1 MTERAERAK
10 AGPRQASAIF
20 AATLDLLVEQGYEGL
35 AMESIASRSGVNKT
49 TIYRWWPS
57 KDAVLAAA
65 LVKSDLLAFAMPD
78 TGSLRGDLLALMREI
93 TQLLTGANTAP
104 IVATVLAAAPR
115 RPELAA
121 VAHTFFVERLT
132 REQPMFERAIGRGE
146 LPLSVDPAMIM
157 DLLAGAIWFRILLR
171 NEPLTPDYLNG
182 AVDLV
187 LQGTAGRI
195 PRE

>member
-1 MTERAERAK
+1 VTERGERAK

-65 LVKSDLLAFAMPD
+65 LVESDLLAFAMPD

-93 TQLLTGANTAP
+93 TQLLTGAHTAP

-171 NEPLTPDYLNG
+171 NEPLTPDYLSG

-187 LQGTAGRI
+187 LQGTAGWI

>member
-1 MTERAERAK
+1 MSEQGARASG
-10 AGPRQASAIF
+10 GPRQASAIF
-20 AATLDLLVEQGYEGL
+20 AATLDLLAEQGYEGL
-35 AMESIASRSGVNKT
+35 GIESIASRSGVNKT

-65 LVKSDLLAFAMPD
+65 LVHSDLLAFAMPD
-78 TGSLRGDLLALMREI
+78 TGSLRGDLLALTREI
-93 TQLLTGANTAP
+93 TQLLTGEQTAP

-121 VAHTFFVERLT
+121 VAHTFFAERLT
-132 REQPMFERAIGRGE
+132 REQPMFQRAIERGE
-146 LPLSVDPAMIM
+146 LQPSVDPAMIM

-171 NEPLTPDYLNG
+171 DQPMTPEYLSS

-187 LQGTAGRI
+187 LQGTAATR
-195 PRE
+195 